1 MISGN
6 RLVGVAIVV
15 VGSLTVSLAFAAGP
29 ADATDPCAARASR
42 IDADIA
48 KAKAKG
54 NDATVAKLE
63 RERSQMAHCSVDG
76 LKQKRKMALEQA
88 QRRIDLS
95 AADLAKA
102 QASGDAAKIK
112 KAQSRLDSAR
122 KSYAEI
128 EKSPL

>member
-6 RLVGVAIVV
+6 RLVGVAIAV
-15 VGSLTVSLAFAAGP
+15 VGSLTAPLTLAAGP
-29 ADATDPCAARASR
+29 TDAMDPCAARASR
-42 IDADIA
+42 IDADLA

-54 NDATVAKLE
+54 NDAAVAKLE
-63 RERSQMAHCSVDG
+63 RERSEMAHCNVDG
-76 LKQKRKMALEQA
+76 LKQKRRMALEQA
-88 QRRIDLS
+88 QRRVDLS

-102 QASGDAAKIK
+102 QTSGDATKIK